1 MEMLKQEQ
9 KEKDKLFSHFFS
21 KKDVHPY
28 DEVKWVSRRAFIEGG
43 DGKVVFEQNNVEVPD
58 FWSESAT
65 NILSSKYFR
74 GILNSPQRE
83 KSLKQ
88 VIDRI
93 VNTITAWGLK
103 DDYFNFEE
111 SETFK
116 KELTFLL
123 LHQYA
128 AFNSPVY
135 FNVGFE
141 QNPQCSACFILS
153 VEDDIRSILEL
164 VKNEAMIFKYGSG
177 SGVNLSNLRS
187 SREHLTGGGWSSGP
201 VSFMKPMDSMAGVIR
216 SGGKT
221 RRAAKMVILNIDH
234 PDIEDFVK
242 SKVVEEKKAMALIN
256 AGYDGSMD
264 GEAYSSVYFQNA
276 NNSVR
281 VTDDFMR
288 SVESGGEWSTKFV
301 KTGEVFKTYK
311 AVYLMR
317 MIAEAAHDCGDP
329 GLQFD
334 TTINEWNTCKQSGKI
349 NASNPCS
356 EFMFLDNT
364 SCNLASLNL
373 IKFLKDDYFDVES
386 FKNAVKT
393 ILTAQEIIVDNASYP
408 TKEMTE
414 NSKKFRPLGIG
425 YSNAGGILMKLGLP
439 YDSDDG
445 RNYIAAI
452 TSLMTG
458 YSYLVS
464 SKIAE
469 RKKPFSEY
477 EKNKESFIQV
487 IIKHLEHAKKLKS
500 NSFDEKLFQE
510 ALHVWNEAYQN
521 GLKNG
526 FRNAQVSLLAPTGTI
541 SFLMDCQTT
550 GIEPEIALV
559 KYKWLVGGGVI
570 KTANEMVPQ
579 ALEKLGYSQSEIERI
594 TDYLKEKGT
603 IEGAQYLKAEHL
615 PVFDCAFK
623 AQNGKRS
630 IHWSGHVKMLAAIQP
645 FLSGSISKTVNM
657 DNTSTVDDV
666 MDVYMSA
673 WRLGLKSIAIYRDG
687 SKSLQPLTTT
697 IKTQTKRRKLGEER
711 TSITHKFVISG
722 HEGYLT
728 VGLYEDGSPGELFV
742 TMSRQGSTIAGL
754 MDSFAVNFSIALQ
767 HGVPLKTLVSKMIY
781 TRFEPAGITNNK
793 NIRFSTSIIDYIGRW
808 LALKFLTED
817 ELEEIGV
824 KEHGEQKTLDEKTA
838 NIDESQVKI
847 TREPV
852 NSASSEQKEKTT
864 GFVNQLDAPL
874 CPNCGMVMVRNGSCY
889 KCLNCGATSGCS

>member
-1 MEMLKQEQ
+1 MELAKQEL
-9 KEKDKLFSHFFS
+9 KNKNEMFTYFFS
-21 KKDVHPY
+21 NEKTHPY
-28 DEVKWVSRRAFIEGG
+28 NEVKWVLRKAVIEGS
-43 DGKVVFEQNNVEVPD
+43 DGKKVFEQDDVEVPE
-58 FWSESAT
+58 FWSENAT
-65 NILSSKYFR
+65 NILASKYFR
-74 GILNSPQRE
+74 GVLNSKQRE

-103 DDYFNFEE
+103 DGYFNFEE
-111 SETFK
+111 SEIFK
-116 KELTFLL
+116 KELTFLM

-153 VEDDIRSILEL
+153 VEDEMQSILEL
-164 VKNEAMIFKYGSG
+164 AKNEAMIFKYGSG
-177 SGVNLSNLRS
+177 SGVNLSKLRS
-187 SREHLTGGGWSSGP
+187 SKENLTGGGWASGP
-201 VSFMKPMDSMAGVIR
+201 VSFMKPLDSMAGVVR

-234 PDIEDFVK
+234 PDIEDFIK
-242 SKVVEEKKAMALIN
+242 SKVLEEKKAQALIN

-288 SVESGGEWSTKFV
+288 SVEMNGEWNTKLV

-311 AVYLMR
+311 AAELMR
-317 MIAEAAHDCGDP
+317 MIAEAAHQCGDP

-334 TTINEWNTCKQSGKI
+334 TTINEWNTCKQSGRI

-373 IKFLKDDYFDVES
+373 IKFLKNDQFDIES
-386 FKNAVKT
+386 FKNAVKI

-408 TKEMTE
+408 TKEITE

-425 YSNAGGILMKLGLP
+425 YSNAGGILMKLGIP
-439 YDSDDG
+439 YDSDEG

-458 YSYLVS
+458 YSYFIS
-464 SKIAE
+464 TKIAE

-477 EKNKESFIQV
+477 EKNKDSFIQV
-487 IIKHLEHAKKLKS
+487 IKKHLEHAKKLK
-500 NSFDEKLFQE
+500 NISFDENLFKAAVQ
-510 ALHVWNEAYQN
+510 VWIEAYQS

-570 KTANEMVPQ
+570 KTVNELVPQ
-579 ALEKLGYSQSEIERI
+579 ALEKLQYSKNEIEKI
-594 TDYLKEKGT
+594 TTYLKEKGT
-603 IEGAQYLKAEHL
+603 IEDAPYLKTEHL

-623 AQNGKRS
+623 PQNGKRS
-630 IHWSGHVKMLAAIQP
+630 IHWSGHVKMLAAVQP

-657 DNTSTVDDV
+657 DNTSTVEDV
-666 MDVYMSA
+666 IDVYMNA
-673 WRLGLKSIAIYRDG
+673 WKLGLKSIAIYRDG
-687 SKSLQPLTTT
+687 SKSLQPLTTS
-697 IKTQTKRRKLGEER
+697 IKTQQTKRRKLSEER
-711 TSITHKFVISG
+711 NSITHKFTIAG

-728 VGLYEDGSPGELFV
+728 VGLYDDGTPGELFI

-781 TRFEPAGITNNK
+781 TRFEPAGITSNK
-793 NIRFSTSIIDYIGRW
+793 NIRFSTSIIDYIGKW
-808 LALKFLTED
+808 LALKFLTND
-817 ELEEIGV
+817 ELEEIGI
-824 KEHGEQKTLDEKTA
+824 KERGEQKTLDETTVK
-838 NIDESQVKI
+838 IDETPVK
-847 TREPV
+847 TTTGQP
-852 NSASSEQKEKTT
+852 NPTTQPKEKTT

-874 CPNCGMVMVRNGSCY
+874 CPNCGMPMVRNGSCY

>member
-1 MEMLKQEQ
+1 MEFVKQEQ
-9 KEKDKLFSHFFS
+9 KNRGEFDYFFS
-21 KKDVHPY
+21 RKEKHPY
-28 DEVKWVSRRAFIEGG
+28 DEVKWVQRKAVIEGSG
-43 DGKVVFEQNNVEVPD
+43 GKKVFEQGEVEIPE
-58 FWSESAT
+58 FWSENAT
-65 NILSSKYFR
+65 NILASKYFR
-74 GILNSPQRE
+74 GIMNSPQRE
-83 KSLKQ
+83 RSLKQ
-88 VIDRI
+88 VINRI

-103 DDYFNFEE
+103 DGYFD
-111 SETFK
+111 SEGGEAFK
-116 KELTFLL
+116 SELIYLL

-153 VEDDIRSILEL
+153 VEDNMGSILEL

-177 SGVNLSNLRS
+177 SGVNLSKLRS
-187 SREHLTGGGWSSGP
+187 SREHLSGGGISSGP
-201 VSFMKPMDSMAGVIR
+201 VSFMKPLDAMAGVIR

-221 RRAAKMVILNIDH
+221 RRAAKMVILNVDH
-234 PDIEDFVK
+234 PDIEDFIK
-242 SKVVEEKKAMALIN
+242 IKVLEEKKAQALIN
-256 AGYDGSMD
+256 EGYDGSMD
-264 GEAYSSVYFQNA
+264 GEAYASVYFQNA

-288 SVESGGEWSTKFV
+288 SVESNGEWSTRFIKS
-301 KTGEVFKTYK
+301 GEVCKTYR
-311 AVYLMR
+311 AQELMR
-317 MIAEAAHDCGDP
+317 IIAEAAHDCGDP

-334 TTINEWNTCKQSGKI
+334 TTINEWNTCKESGRI

-356 EFMFLDNT
+356 EFMFIENT

-373 IKFLKDDYFDVES
+373 IKFLKNDLTFDVES
-386 FKNAVKT
+386 FEHAVR
-393 ILTAQEIIVDNASYP
+393 IVLTAQEIVVDNASYP

-425 YSNAGGILMKLGLP
+425 YSNAGGLLMNLGIP
-439 YDSDDG
+439 YDSEEG
-445 RNYIAAI
+445 RLYMAAI
-452 TSLMTG
+452 TSIMTG
-458 YSYLVS
+458 YSYVVS
-464 SKIAE
+464 SKLAVM
-469 RKKPFSEY
+469 KGPFQEY
-477 EKNKESFIQV
+477 EKNKSSFLSV
-487 IIKHLEHAKKLKS
+487 IKKHAEHSQMFKS
-500 NSFDEKLFQE
+500 KTGGNQNLFSE
-510 ALHVWNEAYQN
+510 AYEVWNEAYES

-570 KTANEMVPQ
+570 KTINEMVPKSLQ
-579 ALEKLGYSQSEIERI
+579 TLGYSKAEIEKI
-594 TDYLKEKGT
+594 TEYIKEKGT
-603 IEGAQYLKAEHL
+603 IEGAPYLRSEHL

-630 IHWSGHVKMLAAIQP
+630 ISWEGHVKMLSAIQP
-645 FLSGSISKTVNM
+645 FLSGAISKTVNM
-657 DNTSTVDDV
+657 DKDSTVEDV
-666 MDVYMSA
+666 ENVYMTA

-687 SKSLQPLTTT
+687 SKSLQPITTT
-697 IKTQTKRRKLGEER
+697 IKSETKRRKLGEER
-711 TSITHKFVISG
+711 QSITHKFSISG

-728 VGLYEDGSPGELFV
+728 VGLYDDGSPGELFV

-767 HGVPLKTLVSKMIY
+767 HGVPLKSLVSKMIY

-793 NIRFSTSIIDYIGRW
+793 SIRFSTSIIDYIGRW
-808 LALKFLTED
+808 LALKFLND
-817 ELEEIGV
+817 DDLEELGI
-824 KEHGEQKTLDEKTA
+824 KEPGEQKTLASEKSLSVA
-838 NIDESQVKI
+838 ESSTPTI
-847 TREPV
+847 TIKPKE
-852 NSASSEQKEKTT
+852 SEGHQEST

-874 CPNCGMVMVRNGSCY
+874 CSNCGMVMVRNGSCY